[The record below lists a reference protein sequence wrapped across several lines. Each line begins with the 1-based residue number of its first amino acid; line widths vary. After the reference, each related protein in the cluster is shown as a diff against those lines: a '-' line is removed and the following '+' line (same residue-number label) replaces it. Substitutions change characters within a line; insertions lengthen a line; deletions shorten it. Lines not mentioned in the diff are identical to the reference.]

1 MKNALFAL
9 VLLAPMLANADD
21 GRSRPYVLNNGRSA
35 GTAAATASRAAVQ
48 AAVQASAPRSTAVS
62 AQRVASGVN
71 SVSANSGTQAMV
83 GQRATGGRPSGHK
96 SFWTG
101 SRKAEP
107 APTPAEDVPTYF
119 TKPGAFIR
127 SEGQQPK
134 YEEASA
140 ARTHTVEGGSFID
153 INDRKANDVGRS
165 GGLRLGPKDT
175 PPPPNPGSTTG
186 SGGGSSITP
195 NSTINITNNT
205 TNGNQNGGSGN
216 GNGHGNG
223 DGFGGGTGFDP
234 AF

>member
-9 VLLAPMLANADD
+9 ALLAPALASADD
-21 GRSRPYVLNNGRSA
+21 GRNRPYVLNNGRSA

-48 AAVQASAPRSTAVS
+48 AAVQASAPRSTAVT

-71 SVSANSGTQAMV
+71 SVSANSGTQGMV

-107 APTPAEDVPTYF
+107 TPTEEAPVYF

-134 YEEASA
+134 YEEASP
-140 ARTHTVEGGSFID
+140 ARTHTVEGGSFVT

-175 PPPPNPGSTTG
+175 LPSPNPGSTSNSG
-186 SGGGSSITP
+186 SGSSITP
-195 NSTINITNNT
+195 NSTTNITNNT
-205 TNGNQNGGSGN
+205 TNGNQGGGSGN
-216 GNGHGNG
+216 GNGHGND